1 MSGLLVVGGGMA
13 GITVAAELRRA
24 CMAFTWVEADS
35 RAGGALHRV
44 FNPLFGWP
52 EGGGRSGV
60 ELAASMED
68 SEACAGLER
77 GCRVASIDAVAGGL
91 HVGLERPA
99 TSVVTWNVWSR
110 VVLCTG
116 TRPRPW
122 EVPGAAGRWGHGVEL
137 STHGRGASYAGDPVA
152 VVGGGDAAVEGALR
166 MAAKG
171 CAVWLIVRGAALR
184 ASPHFVEA
192 LAATPAIE
200 VRYRCEVT
208 AVVAGSQDKLSE
220 VVLSDGERLP
230 VRGLFVRVG
239 VDPVLPSISPV
250 PALDAGGYLRVNHEG
265 LSSVAG
271 LYGAGEVTSPE
282 VSQLRAVTAQALR
295 VARAVCSG
303 R

>member
-13 GITVAAELRRA
+13 GITVASELRRVDV
-24 CMAFTWVEADS
+24 AFTWVEADEL
-35 RAGGALHRV
+35 AGGALHRV

-60 ELAASMED
+60 ELAAAIED
-68 SEACAGLER
+68 SQACAGLER
-77 GCRVASIDAVAGGL
+77 GCKVASIVATAGGL
-91 HVGLERPA
+91 KVALERA
-99 TSVVTWNVWSR
+99 GADELSHGVWSR

-116 TRPRPW
+116 TRPRRW
-122 EVPGAAGRWGHGVEL
+122 EVPGAANLWGRGVEL
-137 STHGRGASYAGDPVA
+137 STHGRGALYAGEPVA

-184 ASPHFVEA
+184 ASARFVEA
-192 LAATPAIE
+192 LAATPAVE

-208 AVVAGSQDKLSE
+208 EVVAGSQDKLAE
-220 VVLSDGERLP
+220 VVLSNGERLP

-239 VDPVLPSISPV
+239 VDTVLPPIAPA
-250 PALDAGGYLRVNHEG
+250 PALDDGGYLCVDSEG
-265 LSSVAG
+265 LSSVPG

-282 VSQLRAVTAQALR
+282 VSQLRAVTEQALR
-295 VARAVCSG
+295 VARAVCAG

>member
-24 CMAFTWVEADS
+24 GMAFTWVEADS

-52 EGGGRSGV
+52 EGGGRSGA

-77 GCRVASIDAVAGGL
+77 GCRVASIEAAAGGL
-91 HVGLERPA
+91 RLGLERSA
-99 TSVVTWNVWSR
+99 TAEVTWNTWSR

-116 TRPRPW
+116 TRPRRW
-122 EVPGAAGRWGHGVEL
+122 EVPGAAALWGRGVEL
-137 STHGRGASYAGDPVA
+137 STHGRGALYAGEPVA

-184 ASPHFVEA
+184 ASPQFLEA
-192 LAATPAIE
+192 LATTPAIE
-200 VRYRCEVT
+200 IRFGCEVT
-208 AVVAGSQDKLSE
+208 EVIAGSQDKLSE
-220 VVLSDGERLP
+220 VVLSNGGSLP

-239 VDPVLPSISPV
+239 VDPVLPPITPS
-250 PALDAGGYLRVNHEG
+250 PALDGGGYLCVDREG
-265 LSSVAG
+265 LSSVPG
-271 LYGAGEVTSPE
+271 VYGAGEVTGSD
-282 VSQLRAVTAQALR
+282 VSQLRAVTAQAVR
-295 VARAVCSG
+295 VARAVCEG
-303 R
+303 P

>member
-24 CMAFTWVEADS
+24 DVAFTWVEADS

-52 EGGGRSGV
+52 EDGGRSGV

-68 SEACAGLER
+68 SEDCVGLER
-77 GCRVASIDAVAGGL
+77 GRKVASIEATAGGL
-91 HVGLERPA
+91 RVGLERSA
-99 TSVVTWNVWSR
+99 TAEVTWGVWSR

-116 TRPRPW
+116 TRPRRW
-122 EVPGAAGRWGHGVEL
+122 EVPGAAGRWGRGVEL
-137 STHGRGASYAGDPVA
+137 STHGRGADYAGEAVA

-171 CAVWLIVRGAALR
+171 CAVWLIVRGAVLR
-184 ASPHFVEA
+184 ASPRFVEA
-192 LAATPAIE
+192 LDATPAVE
-200 VRYRCEVT
+200 VRFGCEVT
-208 AVVAGSQDKLSE
+208 EVIAGSQDQLSE
-220 VVLSDGERLP
+220 VVLSDGKRLP

-239 VDPVLPSISPV
+239 VDPVLPSIRPA

-282 VSQLRAVTAQALR
+282 VSQLRAVTEQALR

>member
-1 MSGLLVVGGGMA
+1 MA
-13 GITVAAELRRA
+13 GITVASELRRVDV
-24 CMAFTWVEADS
+24 AFTWVEADE

-60 ELAASMED
+60 ELAAALEA

-77 GCRVASIDAVAGGL
+77 GCKVASIEATAGGL
-91 HVGLERPA
+91 KVALERA
-99 TSVVTWNVWSR
+99 AAAKLSQAVWSR

-116 TRPRPW
+116 TRPRRW
-122 EVPGAAGRWGHGVEL
+122 EVPGAADLWGRGVEL
-137 STHGRGASYAGDPVA
+137 STHGRGAVYAGEPVA

-171 CAVWLIVRGAALR
+171 SAVWLIVRGASLR
-184 ASPHFVEA
+184 ASARFVEA
-192 LAATPAIE
+192 LAAMPAVE

-208 AVVAGSQDKLSE
+208 EVIAGSQDKLSE
-220 VVLSDGERLP
+220 VALSDGERLQ

-239 VDPVLPSISPV
+239 VDPVLPPIAPA
-250 PALDAGGYLRVNHEG
+250 PALDGGGYLCVDSEG
-265 LSSVAG
+265 LSSLPG

-282 VSQLRAVTAQALR
+282 VSQLRAVTEQALR
-295 VARAVCSG
+295 VARAVCAG

>member
-24 CMAFTWVEADS
+24 EVAFTWVEADS
-35 RAGGALHRV
+35 RLGGALHRV

-99 TSVVTWNVWSR
+99 TSVVTWSVWSR

-122 EVPGAAGRWGHGVEL
+122 EVPGTAGLWGQGVEL
-137 STHGRGASYAGDPVA
+137 STHGRGAAYAGEAVA

-171 CAVWLIVRGAALR
+171 CAVWLIVRGATLR
-184 ASPHFVEA
+184 ASPRFVEA

-239 VDPVLPSISPV
+239 VDPVLPSIRPV
-250 PALDAGGYLRVNHEG
+250 PELDAGGYLRVDETG
-265 LSSVAG
+265 ESSVPS
-271 LYGAGEVTSPE
+271 LFGAGEVTSPE
-282 VSQLRAVTAQALR
+282 VSQLRAVTEQALR

>member
-1 MSGLLVVGGGMA
+1 MSALLVVGGGMA
-13 GITVAAELRRA
+13 GITVATELRRVGV
-24 CMAFTWVEADS
+24 AFTWVEADG

-60 ELAASMED
+60 ELAAALEA

-77 GCRVASIDAVAGGL
+77 GCKVAGIEATAGGL
-91 HVGLERPA
+91 KVVLERA
-99 TSVVTWNVWSR
+99 GAAGMSEGVWSR

-122 EVPGAAGRWGHGVEL
+122 EVPGAAELWGRGVEL
-137 STHGRGASYAGDPVA
+137 STHGRGALYAGDPVA

-166 MAAKG
+166 LAAKG
-171 CAVWLIVRGAALR
+171 SAVWLIVRGASLR
-184 ASPHFVEA
+184 ASARFVEA

-208 AVVAGSQDKLSE
+208 EVVAGLQDKLAQ
-220 VVLSDGERLP
+220 VMLSDGERLQ

-239 VDPVLPSISPV
+239 VDPVLPPIRPS
-250 PALDAGGYLRVNHEG
+250 PALDGGGYLCVDGEG
-265 LSSVAG
+265 LSSLPG
-271 LYGAGEVTSPE
+271 LYGAGEVTSSE
-282 VSQLRAVTAQALR
+282 VSQLREVTEQALR
-295 VARAVCSG
+295 VARAVCA
-303 R
+303 

>member
-1 MSGLLVVGGGMA
+1 MVVGGGMA

-24 CMAFTWVEADS
+24 GVAFTWVEADG

-60 ELAASMED
+60 ELAAAIED

-77 GCRVASIDAVAGGL
+77 GCRLASIEATAGGL
-91 HVGLERPA
+91 RVGLERA
-99 TSVVTWNVWSR
+99 AKAEVTWGVWSR

-116 TRPRPW
+116 TRPRRW
-122 EVPGAAGRWGHGVEL
+122 EVPGAAGRWGRGLEL
-137 STHGRGASYAGDPVA
+137 STHGRGAHYAGEAVA

-171 CAVWLIVRGAALR
+171 CAVWLIVRGAVLR
-184 ASPHFVEA
+184 ASPRFVEA

-208 AVVAGSQDKLSE
+208 AVVAGSQDNLSE

-239 VDPVLPSISPV
+239 VDPVLPSIRPA

-282 VSQLRAVTAQALR
+282 VSQLRAVTEQALR